1 MPTCDLCG
9 KDLGERSED
18 LRLYTGHLVSRTV
31 QAEGIEAYTAP
42 KIETQYS
49 NKLRPLTVRV
59 CRRHRMDLLKQR
71 AITGFFVF
79 IVIFLPVLFVFGKLT
94 SLVHLSIYYQVAIS
108 FALSIILDIFIVRTI
123 RYDSLI
129 AVRLTTR
136 AKQEKSDLEY
146 LTERKFRKITGSR
159 KAKMKSPAN

>member
-1 MPTCDLCG
+1 MPPCDVCG
-9 KDLGERSED
+9 KDLGERSDD
-18 LRLYTGHLVSRTV
+18 LRLYAGHIVSRKI

-49 NKLRPLTVRV
+49 KKPRPLTVHV

-79 IVIFLPVLFVFGKLT
+79 ILVFLPVLFVFGKLT
-94 SLVHLSIYYQVAIS
+94 GLVHLSIYYQVAIS
-108 FALSIILDIFIVRTI
+108 FVLSIVLDVFIVRTI

-129 AVRLTTR
+129 AVRMTTR

-146 LTERKFRKITGSR
+146 MTERKFRKMSGNR
-159 KAKMKSPAN
+159 KTHTKSPAN